1 MRRHFAEIVGVI
13 FAASVFL
20 ILLLPGQGGV
30 ALLIAIGLSA
40 VVIAATIWQRRR
52 ELRRGR
58 S

>member
-13 FAASVFL
+13 FAAS
-20 ILLLPGQGGV
+20 ILLIFLLIGQGGP
-30 ALLIAIGLSA
+30 ALLLAIGLGTA
-40 VVIAATIWQRRR
+40 GVLGTIWQRRR

>member
-13 FAASVFL
+13 FAAS
-20 ILLLPGQGGV
+20 ILLIFLLIGQGGT
-30 ALLIAIGLSA
+30 ALLLAIGLGTA
-40 VVIAATIWQRRR
+40 GVLGTIWQRRR